1 MTGIIAFFAKN
12 PLMFFLTA
20 LFAGFTYAVPYTFA
34 IFYGLLS
41 EEEEHGKQGALHEM
55 VIGLL
60 FGVGPLVGGMLFDK
74 LGGNLGLLVYALSIS
89 VVIYLIQLL
98 F

>member
-1 MTGIIAFFAKN
+1 
-12 PLMFFLTA
+12 
-20 LFAGFTYAVPYTFA
+20 
-34 IFYGLLS
+34 
-41 EEEEHGKQGALHEM
+41 M

-89 VVIYLIQLL
+89 VVMYLIQLL